1 MGVQTVMYLA
11 TLFGTDVLHMETA
24 SLIQI
29 VLIIQLVGALG
40 AWMFARLSQRKGNRA
55 VLILM
60 IVIWIGVCIGA
71 YFITTPF
78 QFYILAFIVGM
89 VMGGIQSLSR
99 ATYSKLIPSNTI
111 DHTSYFSFYDVT
123 YNVSIFLGTF
133 TYGFVSQITGDM
145 RYSALALAVFFV
157 VGLAFLLTVK
167 ARDIKAI
174 PLAEAVLQSDQ

>member
-1 MGVQTVMYLA
+1 
-11 TLFGTDVLHMETA
+11 
-24 SLIQI
+24 LIQI
-29 VLIIQLVGALG
+29 VLIIQLVGAVG
-40 AWMFARLSQRKGNRA
+40 AWMFARLSQRLGNRA

-60 IVIWIGVCIGA
+60 IMIWIGICVGA

-157 VGLAFLLTVK
+157 FGLAFLLTVK

-174 PLAEAVLQSDQ
+174 PLAEAVLGQE